1 MKLPYTLS
9 ILALFAINL
18 FSSCKEPVT
27 PPTPEEITSALL
39 TASGTTWK
47 MQDVKVDGVDKSSLF
62 TGLTLKFTAGS
73 YSTTNGGPVW
83 PASGTWTFT
92 SDQAT
97 TIRRNDNI
105 EVQVQVTATSLK
117 LTLAWDKD
125 TIGPGRTESVS
136 GQHVFTFA
144 P

>member
-1 MKLPYTLS
+1 MKATCFLS
-9 ILALFAINL
+9 ILALLAITL
-18 FSSCKEPVT
+18 FSSCDKPVT

-39 TASGTTWK
+39 TASGVTWK
-47 MQDVKVDGVDKSSLF
+47 IQDVKVDGVDKTSLF

-73 YSTTNGGPVW
+73 FTTTNGGPVW
-83 PASGTWTFT
+83 PASGTWMFT

-125 TIGPGRTESVS
+125 TIGPGRSKSVH
-136 GQHVFTFA
+136 GQHVFSFA